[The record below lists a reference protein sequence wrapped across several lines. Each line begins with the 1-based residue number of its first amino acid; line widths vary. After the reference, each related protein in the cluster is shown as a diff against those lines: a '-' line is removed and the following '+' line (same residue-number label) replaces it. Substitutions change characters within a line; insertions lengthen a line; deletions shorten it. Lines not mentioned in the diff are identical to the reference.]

1 MDAKTLKSIKRR
13 LNGGAVKGSSARL
26 AAVMGVSLPT
36 LRAWMSHP
44 NDAAN
49 YRRMPRSARRL
60 LAAMVL
66 LDGAG
71 LLDDKLIA
79 AVDTVERLLNEG
91 DAPLDRVIEA
101 LQASSPADGATD
113 DEDE

>member
-1 MDAKTLKSIKRR
+1 MDVKALKTIKRR

-36 LRAWMSHP
+36 LRAWMSDP

-66 LDGAG
+66 LDAAN
-71 LLDDKLIA
+71 LLDDKLVA
-79 AVDTVERLLNEG
+79 AIDKLERLLVDGEV
-91 DAPLDRVIEA
+91 PLDRAIKALAAAAPDEA
-101 LQASSPADGATD
+101 GD
-113 DEDE
+113 DESEE